1 MSYMHVRV
9 HEHTDGYDGTRDHS
23 AQDRL
28 TPSCTAFIVEA
39 ASPRAEFNQGGIT
52 AVKTDKRDK
61 REINPRETEQKPT
74 CHFLPWEGRIGPMSE
89 GKFI

>member
-1 MSYMHVRV
+1 MMSYMHVRV
-9 HEHTDGYDGTRDHS
+9 HEHTDGCDGTRDHS

-61 REINPRETEQKPT
+61 RDKPT
-74 CHFLPWEGRIGPMSE
+74 RDGTKAHVSLPAVG
-89 GKFI
+89 GKDRADV